1 MNTDPFFTASSI
13 IAAVIG
19 IPVILFAFNRILKI
33 IRKWEEACD
42 LIAFNSLQILVNS
55 LPVTAESYDKI
66 DQEFAKLKAS
76 QEGEEKITLL
86 WDTFTNRFH
95 KITKQRQ
102 DGSHLSASSFYKVRL
117 ENRLKALAR
126 ELEEITKERLRSRGN
141 MKELQLLSVRENSA
155 LLLHDEIASILNIKP
170 NSNSTTEQQE
180 PAIDQEPV
188 LKSKHQVKTE
198 MTLQMENC

>member
-1 MNTDPFFTASSI
+1 
-13 IAAVIG
+13 
-19 IPVILFAFNRILKI
+19 
-33 IRKWEEACD
+33 
-42 LIAFNSLQILVNS
+42 
-55 LPVTAESYDKI
+55 
-66 DQEFAKLKAS
+66 
-76 QEGEEKITLL
+76 
-86 WDTFTNRFH
+86 
-95 KITKQRQ
+95 
-102 DGSHLSASSFYKVRL
+102 
-117 ENRLKALAR
+117 
-126 ELEEITKERLRSRGN
+126 